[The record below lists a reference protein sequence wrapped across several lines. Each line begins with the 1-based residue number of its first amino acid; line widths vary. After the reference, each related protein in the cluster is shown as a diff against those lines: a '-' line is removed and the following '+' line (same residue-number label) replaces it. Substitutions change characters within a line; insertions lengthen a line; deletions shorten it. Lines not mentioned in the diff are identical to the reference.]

1 MHGSRPKI
9 GHIAWTSHPRG
20 GQPPA
25 PIVWGAPTAIERGPV
40 IGSRTDPSKRNV
52 IGAHSGSCA
61 LYRALAIAAGKL
73 DTVHRPDLTNT
84 SPAVQVGPY
93 PPWEGADRIDRKSKR
108 LNSRPLCASR
118 MPASA

>member
-1 MHGSRPKI
+1 MHESRPKS
-9 GHIAWTSHPRG
+9 GHIALTSHPRG

-52 IGAHSGSCA
+52 IGAHSGSYA

-73 DTVHRPDLTNT
+73 DPVHRPDLTNT
-84 SPAVQVGPY
+84 YPAVQVGPY
-93 PPWEGADRIDRKSKR
+93 APWGGADRIVGSEEGRGGERGVRKGGYG
-108 LNSRPLCASR
+108 
-118 MPASA
+118 